1 MKNRSLLLLLI
12 KSRKF
17 WNKFIFFFIGIG
29 SLIWFL
35 IRVIPKPS
43 RAMYPCQRAAFP
55 VASGFVIWLTG
66 TFVSFITFKKARE
79 KYSGSKI
86 YFSVIL
92 SVIAIISFV
101 VSWFLIPAIE
111 SYSRPL
117 RTEAEPVP
125 EFIHQYTVSENFASP
140 LAKVAIV
147 KSKKEYAYQLKAEDI
162 EELIKEAVEKDGVLD
177 TLIKDGQTVVVKPN
191 LVGNL
196 EYSHG
201 SKTLIPTNSINGII
215 TNWMTIRAVVNIVRK
230 YNPTGKVYVMEGSAD
245 GGTTR
250 NIMAAYGYNNTNI
263 PGVTDFIPLEETCGW
278 QEWNSTKLSK
288 VTLPENKRLY
298 PSNLLPGD
306 GNTFYLNKIYY
317 EADVL
322 ISVPLLKNHSMT
334 SVTGGVK
341 NVGIGATPQRIYAGQ
356 SDNHRYYNNRIDHNN
371 YTNLQKFIHDFYLC
385 RPVDYV
391 IMEGLEGTDYG
402 PVASHPTSLD
412 ASKKNMR
419 LILVGKDAV
428 AVDAI
433 ASLIM
438 GYNPMKINYL
448 VYLNNDTSGC
458 ADPASI
464 RVLGPDLNTL
474 KKNFMHNESTGPK
487 YYDFTPLSLD
497 ITSHS
502 FKNNTLA
509 FALNPVEGI
518 LKVEVLVNNEFLEK
532 DIIAGFDSVHITTNQ
547 EITDETL
554 IDIKVYDAF
563 LNCTSFHYKG
573 DIKLNMAKNLLL
585 EKDLKIYPNPA
596 KNEINIELDNS
607 YSGSVNVEIIDL
619 SGRIF
624 KNMKYYK
631 PSGLHNEK
639 LDVSNIKT
647 GNYLFKLTN
656 SDGSLV
662 YPINI
667 I

>member
-1 MKNRSLLLLLI
+1 MKNRSLLFL
-12 KSRKF
+12 RKI
-17 WNKFIFFFIGIG
+17 WKLRNKLVIFCIGLG

-66 TFVSFITFKKARE
+66 TFISFITFKKARE
-79 KYSGSKI
+79 K
-86 YFSVIL
+86 FSVSKFRTSIIFTI
-92 SVIAIISFV
+92 IAVFSFFI
-101 VSWFLIPAIE
+101 SWFLVPSIE
-111 SYSRPL
+111 SFSRSL
-117 RTEAEPVP
+117 RIGAEPAP
-125 EFIHQYTVSENFASP
+125 EFIHQYTVIENQALP

-147 KSKKEYAYQLKAEDI
+147 KSEKDKASQLTASEI
-162 EELIKEAVEKDGVLD
+162 EELVKEAVEKDGVLD
-177 TLIKDGQTVVVKPN
+177 TLIKNGQTIVIKPN

-196 EYSHG
+196 EYSNG
-201 SKTLIPTNSINGII
+201 SKKLIPTTGINGII
-215 TNWMTIRAVVNIVRK
+215 TNWMTIRAIVNIVREH
-230 YNPTGKVYVMEGSAD
+230 NPSGKVYVLEGSAD

-250 NIMAAYGYNNTNI
+250 EIMSAYGYNNQNI

-278 QEWNSTKLSK
+278 EEWNSTNLSK
-288 VTLPENKRLY
+288 VTIPEYKRLY

-341 NVGIGATPQRIYAGQ
+341 NVGIGATPQRIYSGQ
-356 SDNHRYYNNRIDHNN
+356 NDNHRYYNNRIDHNN

-412 ASKKNMR
+412 AAKKNMR
-419 LILVGKDAV
+419 LILAGKDAV

-438 GYNPMKINYL
+438 GYNPKKINYL

-464 RVLGPDLNTL
+464 RVLGPDLNTI
-474 KKNFMHNESTGPK
+474 KQNFVHVESTGPK
-487 YYDFTPLSLD
+487 YYDFTPLSID

-502 FKNNTLA
+502 FNNNTLA

-518 LKVEVLVNNEFLEK
+518 LKVEVLVNNEYLEK
-532 DIIAGFDSVHITTNQ
+532 DIIGGFDSINVTLDDNINA
-547 EITDETL
+547 ETL
-554 IDIKVYDAF
+554 IDIKVYDAY
-563 LNCTSFHYKG
+563 LNCSSFHFKG
-573 DIKLNMAKNLLL
+573 DVKLDISGNLLKD
-585 EKDLKIYPNPA
+585 KDLKVYPNPA
-596 KNEINIELDNS
+596 EKEINIVLNNT
-607 YSGSVNVEIIDL
+607 YKGYINVEIIDL
-619 SGRIF
+619 SGKQVHNR
-624 KNMKYYK
+624 KYYK
-631 PSGLHNEK
+631 PSGLYSTK
-639 LDVSNIKT
+639 IDVSELKA
-647 GNYLFKLTN
+647 GNYFFRIISSN
-656 SDGSLV
+656 GSLV
-662 YPINI
+662 YPVYI